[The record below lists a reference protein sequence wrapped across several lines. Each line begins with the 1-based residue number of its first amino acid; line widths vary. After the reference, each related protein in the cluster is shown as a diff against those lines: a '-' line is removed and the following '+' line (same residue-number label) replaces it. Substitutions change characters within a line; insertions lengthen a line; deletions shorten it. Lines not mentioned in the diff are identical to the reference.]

1 MYISLAQTIK
11 QRLNQIT
18 LENIKTKIKRK
29 TNNSFKLMNS
39 INKQQQQ
46 KKIDEAKMK
55 SWGRRRKIKAQ
66 RKKNDNNK

>member
-11 QRLNQIT
+11 QRLNQIK